1 MVEGIVVVSEL
12 RALVVKVDLLLAVEF
27 ALELVRDLSGGDSVP
42 EFVNYNLSPLDSLLG
57 LFD

>member
-12 RALVVKVDLLLAVEF
+12 RALVVKVDLLLTVEF
-27 ALELVRDLSGGDSVP
+27 ALELVRDLGGGDSVP
-42 EFVNYNLSPLDSLLG
+42 EFVNYNLGPLDSLLG